1 MACVR
6 FDKFDEIPWWILA
19 TEYKVARDRQMVTI
33 VGTFKVEGTLELQG
47 AARLAVI

>member
-6 FDKFDEIPWWILA
+6 FEKFDDIPWWILA
-19 TEYKVARDRQMVTI
+19 TEHKVARDRQMVTI
-33 VGTFKVEGTLELQG
+33 VGAFQVDGTIELQG